1 MKEHIERGKGD
12 RMKPRTYRNVIGT
25 NLRQMRQQ
33 QGLRQDDLAS
43 LGRANGLDWTRATV
57 AAIELGRRSLAG
69 DEEMLLQAT
78 LDVPDLHKELRAT
91 DGLGEDDEIEIG
103 DGYILTTAEWRS
115 LANGQH
121 LSPGHSG
128 TQAMWPQ
135 DYEGDRQASAAF
147 RRQQD
152 LIANRYSVPEDET
165 PRIVAATQNE
175 AEVKAARRLKH
186 DPREVAYASWSLWG
200 HSLTEE
206 RNRRLRDQQGEGDTP
221 PRRGHITRQLDRELR
236 DHVRKAG
243 QRKQEK

>member
-1 MKEHIERGKGD
+1 
-12 RMKPRTYRNVIGT
+12 
-25 NLRQMRQQ
+25 
-33 QGLRQDDLAS
+33 
-43 LGRANGLDWTRATV
+43 
-57 AAIELGRRSLAG
+57 
-69 DEEMLLQAT
+69 MLLQAT

-91 DGLGEDDEIEIG
+91 DGLAEDDEIEIG

-115 LANGQH
+115 LASGQN
-121 LSPGHSG
+121 LSPSHSG

-147 RRQQD
+147 RRQED
-152 LIANRYSVPEDET
+152 VLVNHYPVPENET

-175 AEVKAARRLKH
+175 AEVKTARRLKR

-206 RNRRLRDQQGEGDTP
+206 RDRRLREQQDEGDIP

-236 DHVRKAG
+236 KHIREANRRKE
-243 QRKQEK
+243 EK